1 MCNIKN
7 HPSLSYRFINNVT
20 GWVAFM
26 IASITY
32 ILTAE
37 PTASLW
43 DCGEFITTSVGLQV
57 GHPPGAPLFMIIS
70 RLFAI
75 FAPSPET
82 QAYMIN
88 IMSALC
94 SGFTILFLFWTITH
108 LAKKVVVKKDEDY
121 TPGQLYAIMGAG
133 LIGALCYTFSDTF
146 WFSAVEGEVYAMS
159 SLFTAVVFWAILKWE
174 NVAFQPYANRWLVFI
189 AYMIGLSIGVHLLN
203 LLVIPAIVF
212 IYYFKKYETT
222 KWGVIKAA
230 AISCVIL
237 GAVLWGV
244 IPYVIIIAG
253 WFELLF
259 VNSLGLPFNSGV
271 AVYAVLLIGGLAYGI
286 YYTLKHNHTV
296 VNTIL
301 TCFVVMLIGYSS
313 YAMVVIRSVSNPPID
328 ENSPDNVFALLSYI
342 SRDQYGQEPLV
353 YGPYYNAPVIDIEE
367 GGPIYYQNEKTGKYD
382 VVGYKTELK
391 YDPRFCTVLPR
402 MYSTARD
409 PQAYIEWVGQPAGPM
424 YSVDG
429 QTRQKPTFGQ
439 NLKFMFRYQLGHM
452 YLRYFMWNFSGR
464 QNDIQGHGDP
474 RYGNW
479 ITGIP
484 FVDNILVGNQS
495 VMPDTLKNDKAN
507 NKYFM
512 LPFILGLLGMFYQY
526 QRGQQGKKDFWVVML
541 LFFLTGIA
549 IVLYLNQYPYQPRER
564 DYAYAGSFYAFA
576 IWVGFGVLYLWEILR
591 KKMEPR
597 NAAIAVTA
605 VCLLA
610 VPVNMAAQ
618 NWDDHDRSGRYA
630 VIAHAKNYLSTCAP
644 NAILFTYGDNDTFPL
659 WYAQEVEGF
668 RRDVRIVNLSLLAGD
683 WYIDQM
689 KRKAY
694 ESPGVPISFTKDE
707 YHAGVRDFVAIEER
721 TEKPFSIAE
730 VMDFVAQ
737 DGAEYKTR
745 RYQGEPL
752 NYIPTRNLYLPVDKE
767 KVLAN
772 GTVQPEDADEI
783 VDKVEIKLTG
793 NSLNKSQLMVLDIL
807 ATNNWERPV
816 YFGIG
821 MGQDSYMGFDK
832 YFQLEGAGYRVV
844 PIKTDEKN
852 AYYEFGRINSN
863 VLYDNLMNKFIW
875 GNIKD
880 PQVNIDHFHDNT
892 ISVMKYRNTFLR
904 LAQKL
909 VEEAVKETVMLKDS
923 VVNEIIDS
931 SKMQEAVKVLDK
943 SLEEIPLYQV
953 PADNFLLY
961 YIPIYYTAGENE
973 KANDL
978 AWALAMDNAQTLR
991 YIQAQSTNRR
1001 KMLERDEQNSMYILR
1016 MLMDWARSSGEDA
1029 FAQEIQSMVEN
1040 TLTGKP
1046 VTSNRINKNFP
1057 MNSKMNKR

>member
-7 HPSLSYRFINNVT
+7 HPTLSYRFINNVT
-20 GWVAFM
+20 GWIAFVV
-26 IASITY
+26 ASITY
-32 ILTAE
+32 ILTVE

-57 GHPPGAPLFMIIS
+57 GHPPGAPLFMIVS

-108 LAKKVVVKKDEDY
+108 LAKKIVVKDEEC
-121 TPGQLYAIMGAG
+121 TMGQLYAIMGAG

-259 VNSLGLPFNSGV
+259 VNSMGLPFNTGV
-271 AVYAVLLIGGLAYGI
+271 AVYALLLIGGLAYGI
-286 YYTLKHNHTV
+286 YYTYKHNHTV

-342 SRDQYGQEPLV
+342 SRDQYGQEPLI
-353 YGPYYNAPVIDIEE
+353 YGPYYNAPVTAVEE

-382 VVGYKTELK
+382 VVGYKTEVK

-409 PQAYIEWVGQPAGPM
+409 PQAYIEWVGQPAGPI

-429 QTRQKPTFGQ
+429 QSRQKPTFGQ

-474 RYGNW
+474 RQGNW

-484 FVDNILVGNQS
+484 FVDNILVGDQS
-495 VMPDTLKNDKAN
+495 VMPDTLKHDKAN
-507 NKYFM
+507 NKYYM

-576 IWVGFGVLYLWEILR
+576 IWVGFGVLYLWEIAR
-591 KKMEPR
+591 KKMDSKK
-597 NAAIAVTA
+597 AAIAVTA
-605 VCLLA
+605 VCLFA

-618 NWDDHDRSGRYA
+618 NWNDHDRSGRYA

-659 WYAQEVEGF
+659 WYAQEVEGY

-694 ESPGVPISFTKDE
+694 ETPGVPISFTKDQ
-707 YHAGVRDFVAIEER
+707 YHTGVRDFVAIEER

-730 VMDFVAQ
+730 VMDFVGQ
-737 DGAEYKTR
+737 EGAEYKTH
-745 RYQGEPL
+745 RYQGDPL
-752 NYIPTRNLYLPVDKE
+752 NYIPTRNLFLPVDKE

-783 VDKVEIKLTG
+783 VDKVEIRLAG

-832 YFQLEGAGYRVV
+832 YFQLEGAAYRVV
-844 PIKTDEKN
+844 PIKTENKQS
-852 AYYEFGRINSN
+852 YYEFGRINSN

-880 PQVNIDHFHDNT
+880 PKVNIDHFHDNT
-892 ISVMKYRNTFLR
+892 IAVMKYRNTFLR

-909 VEEAVKETVMLKDS
+909 VEEAVKESTMLKDS
-923 VVNEIIDS
+923 TINEIIDS
-931 SKMQEAVKVLDK
+931 SMMQEAVKVLDK

-978 AWALAMDNAQTLR
+978 AWALAIDNAQTLR
-991 YIQAQSTNRR
+991 YIQAQSSGRR
-1001 KMLERDEQNSMYILR
+1001 KMFERDEQNSMYILR
-1016 MLMDWARSSGEDA
+1016 MLIDWAQRNGEEA
-1029 FAQEIQSMVEN
+1029 FAQEIQSMVES

-1046 VTSNRINKNFP
+1046 VTSTRVNKNFP
-1057 MNSKMNKR
+1057 IESKMNKR